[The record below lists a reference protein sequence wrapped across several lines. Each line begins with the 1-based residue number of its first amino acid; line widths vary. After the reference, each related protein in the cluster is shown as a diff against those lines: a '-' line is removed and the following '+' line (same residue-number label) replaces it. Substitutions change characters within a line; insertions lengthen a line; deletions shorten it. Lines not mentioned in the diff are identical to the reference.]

1 METTEQE
8 PTTQATPAS
17 GFVVEQNQR
26 LSASLL
32 WGLQR
37 RFFSEQSI
45 DAWRNSI
52 VPHYITSNT
61 FIARAYA
68 RLVFAYLRDLLRD
81 QQRPLGLSQSLYVLE
96 LGAGSGRFSYHF
108 IKKFFTVWQQ
118 SALSHIP
125 VCYVMSDFCEKNL
138 AFWRQHP
145 FLQNYIQ
152 QGWLDFALVDM
163 SKTEDI
169 VLQHSGVTLSQ
180 AQLNNPLVVIAN
192 YVFDSIEQDAFYVND
207 GTLHESL
214 VSLHSQQPEPDIND
228 VTLLQRV
235 QARWHDVPVAGDY
248 YPEPEFNL
256 ILAHYR
262 QHLADSHVLLPVQSL
277 RYLTHLRHI
286 SHNRLLLISADK
298 GYGREDDLRFRG
310 APGLVSHGSIS
321 LSVNYHAIAQY
332 VDQQG
337 GLWMSTPQRHQDLYI
352 CAAVFAGAPLHA
364 AGQNPAQFVE
374 TQQAFTEHISD
385 IGPDDFFS
393 FKRLIQA
400 HADSLEMEQILAY
413 LRMSGWDAT
422 NFWGC
427 YIALMQHATTLV
439 GPLKREVADMAAQVW
454 HNYYPLGEVRDL
466 AFALGSLLYEIE
478 YYPEAITYLE
488 QSLSL
493 YGKASPTLY
502 NLGMCHYNLG
512 QLSQALQ
519 YVNDALQLDPDYEP
533 ACVMLTAIENEIQ
546 QNAEKRNE
554 IK

>member
-8 PTTQATPAS
+8 NTVQEAPAP
-17 GFVVEQNQR
+17 GFVVEKNQR

-32 WGLQR
+32 WRLQR

-45 DAWRNSI
+45 DAWRHSI

-61 FIARAYA
+61 FIAQAYA
-68 RLVFAYLRDLLRD
+68 RLVFAYVRDLLRD
-81 QQRPLGLSQSLYVLE
+81 AQSPLDPTQPIYVLE

-145 FLQNYIQ
+145 FLQTYIN
-152 QGWLDFALVDM
+152 QGVLDFALVDM
-163 SKTEDI
+163 SKTDDI
-169 VLQHSGVTLSQ
+169 SLQNSKVTLSQ

-207 GTLHESL
+207 GILHESL
-214 VSLHSQQPEPDIND
+214 VSLHSQQTEADLND
-228 VTLLQRV
+228 VSLLQRV
-235 QARWHDVPVAGDY
+235 QAQWRDVPVSGDY
-248 YPEPEFNL
+248 YPEPEFNQ
-256 ILAHYR
+256 ILAHYQ
-262 QHLADSHVLLPVQSL
+262 QHLTDSHVLLPVQSL
-277 RYLTHLRHI
+277 RYLAHLRHI
-286 SHNRLLLISADK
+286 SNKRLLLISADK
-298 GYGREDDLRFRG
+298 GYGRAEDVRFRA

-321 LSVNYHAIAQY
+321 LSVNYHAVAHY
-332 VDQQG
+332 VGQQG

-352 CAAVFAGAPLHA
+352 CAAVFADAPPDSIPQSA
-364 AGQNPAQFVE
+364 AQFIE

-393 FKRLIQA
+393 LKRFIQA
-400 HADSLEMEQILAY
+400 HADSLELEQILAY

-427 YIALMQHATTLV
+427 YVALMQHATTLE
-439 GPLKREVADMAAQVW
+439 GPLKREVANMAAQVW
-454 HNYYPLGEVRDL
+454 QHYYPLGEVRDL

-478 YYPEAITYLE
+478 HYPEAIVYLE
-488 QSLSL
+488 RSCRL
-493 YGKASPTLY
+493 YGNACPTLY

-512 QLSQALQ
+512 QLPQALQ
-519 YVNDALQLDPDYEP
+519 YVNDALQMDPHYEP
-533 ACVMLTAIENEIQ
+533 ACVMLTT
-546 QNAEKRNE
+546 
-554 IK
+554 IKSEMC